1 LTAYSQRKFTGE
13 RAAAGAGVAAPAEI
27 SKKTPQRTLNV
38 PESFVN
44 PLGIDFPARVKR
56 GTGEINTKRL

>member
-1 LTAYSQRKFTGE
+1 L
-13 RAAAGAGVAAPAEI
+13 AGVAVPAGNSRE
-27 SKKTPQRTLNV
+27 SPQRKLKV
-38 PESFVN
+38 PEFFVY